1 MSNIRDQY
9 KRELNNWLFA
19 VSQTIAGIQ
28 HDQKATIDEKL
39 KALDLIHMQLVKAK
53 RAMIFLKNT
62 QAPRDL

>member
-9 KRELNNWLFA
+9 KRELHNWLFA

-39 KALDLIHMQLVKAK
+39 KALDLIHTQLVRAK

-62 QAPRDL
+62 EQKTL